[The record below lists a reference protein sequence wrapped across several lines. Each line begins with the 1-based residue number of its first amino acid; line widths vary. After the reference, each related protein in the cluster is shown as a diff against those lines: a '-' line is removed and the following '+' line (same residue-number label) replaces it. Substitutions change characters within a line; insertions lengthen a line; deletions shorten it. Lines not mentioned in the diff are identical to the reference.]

1 MNSRAKLA
9 FLCVGLFLVLVLLVA
24 VVKAPPDGAER
35 GELSQFVGRF
45 HPLAV
50 HLPIALVLLV
60 AVLECAGVFQRGKP
74 LRSAAAF
81 VLTLAAASALVAAFL
96 GWMLG
101 RSGGYEG
108 SLV

>member
-1 MNSRAKLA
+1 MNSHRKLL
-9 FLCVGLFLVLVLLVA
+9 LCGVGLFVILVLLCA
-24 VVKAPPDGAER
+24 VLKAPPDGAER
-35 GELSQFVGRF
+35 GQLSQFVGRF

-60 AVLECAGVFQRGKP
+60 AVLECAGLFRAGKY
-74 LRSAAAF
+74 LQTSASF
-81 VLTLAAASALVAAFL
+81 VLALAAASALVAVFL

-108 SLV
+108 AL